1 MIRFRNLPLR
11 EVEAW
16 FAQVLGPAR
25 NVSERSR
32 RVVASIQLDAGREPT
47 GLDSKEEKRVRS
59 EMEQVTT

>member
-1 MIRFRNLPLR
+1 MRFRDLPLR

-16 FAQVLGPAR
+16 FVQVLGPAR

-47 GLDSKEEKRVRS
+47 GLDSKEEKRVRLAIQ
-59 EMEQVTT
+59 EAA